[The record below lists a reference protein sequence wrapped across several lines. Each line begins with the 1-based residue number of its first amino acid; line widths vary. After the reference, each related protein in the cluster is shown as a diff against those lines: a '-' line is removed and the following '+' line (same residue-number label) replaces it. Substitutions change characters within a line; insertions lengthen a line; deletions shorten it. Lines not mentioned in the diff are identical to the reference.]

1 MFFNCVLKRT
11 HGLLERGA
19 MRLKRSLIFVFI
31 AHFSP
36 YHGRIVRLAIKWDM

>member
-19 MRLKRSLIFVFI
+19 TSLKRSLIFASV

-36 YHGRIVRLAIKWDM
+36 YYGRIDGTGGR